1 MPYYSEDEIA
11 KAREMDLLTY
21 LRLCE
26 PWELVKFSGN
36 EYRTKTHDSLKISN
50 GKWMWWSQGF
60 GGKSALDYLIKVKGY
75 SFKDAVKIILGQ
87 EVSTPSDFYFAKKKE
102 EKKLLLPE
110 KNENNDIVTTYLKD
124 RGISDGVINYCID
137 KGTLYESKDRHH
149 AIFIG
154 FDEKGI
160 ARYGAF
166 RATNG
171 ERFLGDASGS
181 SKDWSFRIA
190 GADAKEIHVFECAID
205 LMSYATLLNY
215 QGKDFRQ
222 YNLLSFSG
230 VYMPRKDLKSSK
242 IPAALDKYLEANKE
256 TESIVIHFD
265 NDRAGRLSAAAL
277 KEILGGKY
285 KVRSDYPSFGKDYN
299 DYLCQR
305 LKRIRDKNE
314 RRNKDDR
321 EK

>member
-1 MPYYSEDEIA
+1 MNNGGDAAEQVVRISLEGIEVAA
-11 KAREMDLLTY
+11 KIT
-21 LRLCE
+21 
-26 PWELVKFSGN
+26 
-36 EYRTKTHDSLKISN
+36 
-50 GKWMWWSQGF
+50 GKG
-60 GGKSALDYLIKVKGY
+60 A
-75 SFKDAVKIILGQ
+75 
-87 EVSTPSDFYFAKKKE
+87 
-102 EKKLLLPE
+102 
-110 KNENNDIVTTYLKD
+110 
-124 RGISDGVINYCID
+124 
-137 KGTLYESKDRHH
+137 
-149 AIFIG
+149 
-154 FDEKGI
+154 KGI
-160 ARYGAF
+160 AIMLAAVLKEEHKTKGKARL
-166 RATNG
+166 TNMIK
-171 ERFLGDASGS
+171 SGKELKVFS
-181 SKDWSFRIA
+181 IQNKDLKKFSDVYKR
-190 GADAKEIHVFECAID
+190 
-205 LMSYATLLNY
+205 